1 MAHPYQDKR
10 DSERGMARDRYK
22 GCGGKVTN
30 DTMKRARGGMVP
42 MKGGAES
49 GQGRLD
55 KVRAYNQETK
65 AK

>member
-1 MAHPYQDKR
+1 MAHPYSEKK
-10 DSERGMARDRYK
+10 DSERETARERMK
-22 GCGGKVTN
+22 ECGGKITN
-30 DTMKRARGGMVP
+30 DAMKRQRGGMVP

-55 KVRAYNQETK
+55 KIKAYG

>member
-1 MAHPYQDKR
+1 MAHPFAGKK
-10 DSERGMARDRYK
+10 DSERETARERYK
-22 GCGGKVTN
+22 ECGGKVTN
-30 DTMKRARGGMVP
+30 DAMKRAKGGMVP

-55 KVRAYNQETK
+55 KIKAYG